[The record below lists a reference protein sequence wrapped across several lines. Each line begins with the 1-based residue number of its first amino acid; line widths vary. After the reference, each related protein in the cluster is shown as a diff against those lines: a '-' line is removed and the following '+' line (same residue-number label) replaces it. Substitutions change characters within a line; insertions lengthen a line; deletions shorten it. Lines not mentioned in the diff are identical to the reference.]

1 MTEAR
6 RRPGGAPAATAGDAR
21 PTSVRPLAGAR
32 SLVVSASAVRGRL
45 GAWKATHPSVAG
57 RGAVEW
63 PAALLVASAAIELGR
78 AALGARDDAAPWELV
93 ITVPPSALDLA
104 RRTGLA
110 ADPVRRALDALISA
124 EALDCRSRV
133 GDELVVQ
140 CRAELFEDA
149 PVVGALDW
157 HTIRDRLA
165 TALSPA
171 ALLVVRALAARTT
184 PDDRARERFVPASL
198 RDLEEAAGSGKAA
211 VRTALAA
218 LTRAGLV
225 ESKLRPRVDSWHRLL
240 GGAFGETPA
249 AASDVAVSP
258 APARATARV
267 DALPFARPRVADAPR
282 PAPPVAAAAD
292 AAFATPATPATP
304 TPPATPP
311 AARSESAAWAIVEVN
326 GVALPVPPGVVPQ
339 PEQDAATGDW
349 YLRVGPN
356 VRYGPLRFFS

>member
-1 MTEAR
+1 
-6 RRPGGAPAATAGDAR
+6 
-21 PTSVRPLAGAR
+21 
-32 SLVVSASAVRGRL
+32 VSASAGRARL
-45 GAWKATHPSVAG
+45 GAGQDPHPSAAG

-93 ITVPPSALDLA
+93 ITVPPSALDLT

-133 GDELVVQ
+133 GDEFVVQ

-157 HTIRDRLA
+157 RTIRDRLA

-198 RDLEEAAGSGKAA
+198 RDLEEATGSGKAA

-240 GGAFGETPA
+240 GGAFGEAPA
-249 AASDVAVSP
+249 AAREVVVSP
-258 APARATARV
+258 APARASAGV
-267 DALPFARPRVADAPR
+267 DALPLARPRSRPADAPR
-282 PAPPVAAAAD
+282 L
-292 AAFATPATPATP
+292 ATP
-304 TPPATPP
+304 TPPAPP
-311 AARSESAAWAIVEVN
+311 PVARSEPGAWAIVEVN